1 MPICSFKGTCLS
13 NFWPSPLTL
22 NSVPYP
28 TGEHAFQAQKSLE
41 LIDRCRIADCPTAF
55 AAKRAGRQL
64 TLRPDWERVKKRA
77 MLDVVAAKF
86 TQNPD
91 LAAQFPSTGDR
102 LLVEGNN
109 WGDEYW
115 GAVGGDGLRLRNPAL
130 PLFTGPDGTQYQ
142 GRNYLGQILMA
153 VRLVLRED

>member
-1 MPICSFKGTCLS
+1 MPIYSFKGTCLS

-22 NSVPYP
+22 NVVPYP

-41 LIDRCRIADCPTAF
+41 LIDRCRIADCPTPA

-77 MLDVVAAKF
+77 MLDVVMAKF

-91 LAAQFPSTGDR
+91 LAAQLAATGDR
-102 LLVEGNN
+102 LLIEGNT
-109 WGDEYW
+109 WGDEFW
-115 GAVGGDGLRLRNPAL
+115 GMTNRDGRGWA
-130 PLFTGPDGTQYQ
+130 GC
-142 GRNYLGQILMA
+142 NYLGEILMA
-153 VRLVLRED
+153 VRLILRED